1 MMAYKRLLL
10 KWSGEA
16 LADNSGSGI
25 DEKALDHA
33 AEQVRRLVDNGH
45 EIGIVNG
52 AGNFWRGR
60 LSEGMDRAEADQIG
74 MLATVMNAIA
84 LRDAFTRKGLQVE
97 LMTAVP
103 MPTVAEPV
111 DAVKAR
117 RFLSEGKVVIFAGG
131 TGNPFFSTDSAAALR
146 AAMIHAD
153 VILKATQ
160 VDGVYDRDPNL
171 YPDAVRYDTIT
182 YDEILEKR
190 LGVIDATAAALCRDF
205 NQVLLVFSN
214 SDPELLIRA
223 ARGEK
228 IGTTVVAKR

>member
-1 MMAYKRLLL
+1 MAYKRLLL

-16 LADNSGSGI
+16 LAGKSGSG
-25 DEKALDHA
+25 LDADSLDRA
-33 AEQVRRLVDNGH
+33 AELVRRLVENGH

-60 LSEGMDRAEADQIG
+60 LSKNMDRTEADQIG
-74 MLATVMNAIA
+74 MLATVMNGIA
-84 LRDAFTRKGLQVE
+84 LRDALIRQGLEVE

-117 RFLSEGKVVIFAGG
+117 RFLDEGKVVVFAGG

-160 VDGVYDRDPNL
+160 VDGVYDKDPHRF
-171 YPDAVRYDTIT
+171 PDAVRYETIT
-182 YDEILEKR
+182 YDEILENR

-205 NQVLLVFSN
+205 NLALLVFSN
-214 SDPELLIRA
+214 SDPDLVIRA
-223 ARGEK
+223 AKGEK
-228 IGTTVVAKR
+228 IGTLVVAKR

>member
-1 MMAYKRLLL
+1 MAYKRLLL

-16 LADNSGSGI
+16 LAGKSGFGLNA
-25 DEKALDHA
+25 DALDYA
-33 AEQVRRLVDNGH
+33 AGLVRRLVENGH

-60 LSEGMDRAEADQIG
+60 LSKNMERTEADQIG
-74 MLATVMNAIA
+74 MLATVMNGIA
-84 LRDAFTRKGLQVE
+84 LRDALIRQGLDVK

-117 RFLSEGKVVIFAGG
+117 RFLDEGKVVVFAGG

-160 VDGVYDRDPNL
+160 VDGVYDKDPHL

-182 YDEILEKR
+182 YDEILESR

-205 NQVLLVFSN
+205 NLALLVFSN
-214 SDPELLIRA
+214 TDPDLVIRA
-223 ARGEK
+223 AKGEK
-228 IGTTVVAKR
+228 IGTLVVAKR

>member
-1 MMAYKRLLL
+1 MAYKRLLL

-16 LADNSGSGI
+16 LAGKSGSG
-25 DEKALDHA
+25 LDADSLDRA
-33 AEQVRRLVDNGH
+33 AELVRRLVENGH

-60 LSEGMDRAEADQIG
+60 LSKNMDRTEADQIG
-74 MLATVMNAIA
+74 MLATVMNGIA
-84 LRDAFTRKGLQVE
+84 LRDALTRQGLEVE

-117 RFLSEGKVVIFAGG
+117 RFLDEGKVVVFAGG

-160 VDGVYDRDPNL
+160 VDGIYDKDPHRF
-171 YPDAVRYDTIT
+171 PDAVRYETIT
-182 YDEILEKR
+182 YDEILENR

-205 NQVLLVFSN
+205 NLALLVFSN
-214 SDPELLIRA
+214 SDPDLVIRA
-223 ARGEK
+223 AKGEK
-228 IGTTVVAKR
+228 IGTLVVAKR

>member
-1 MMAYKRLLL
+1 MAYKRLLL

-16 LADNSGSGI
+16 LAGSRGSGL
-25 DEKALDHA
+25 DAGALDRA
-33 AEQVRRLVDNGH
+33 AELVRRLVENGH

-60 LSEGMDRAEADQIG
+60 LSEGMDRSEADQIG

-84 LRDAFTRKGLQVE
+84 LRDVLARKGLKVE
-97 LMTAVP
+97 LMTAMP
-103 MPTVAEPV
+103 MPTVAEPIN
-111 DAVKAR
+111 AVKAR
-117 RFLSEGKVVIFAGG
+117 RFLDESKVVIFAGG

-160 VDGVYDRDPNL
+160 VDGVYDKDPHR

-182 YDEILEKR
+182 YDEILEQR

-205 NQVLLVFSN
+205 NLALLVFSN
-214 SDPELLIRA
+214 SDPDLVVRA
-223 ARGEK
+223 AQGEK
-228 IGTTVVAKR
+228 VGTLVVAKR

>member
-1 MMAYKRLLL
+1 MAYKRLLL

-16 LADNSGSGI
+16 LAGKSGSG
-25 DEKALDHA
+25 LDADSLDRA
-33 AEQVRRLVDNGH
+33 AELVRRLVENGH

-60 LSEGMDRAEADQIG
+60 LSKNMDRTEADQIG
-74 MLATVMNAIA
+74 MLATVMNGIA
-84 LRDAFTRKGLQVE
+84 LRDALTRQGLEVD

-111 DAVKAR
+111 DAVKASLLLHQR
-117 RFLSEGKVVIFAGG
+117 KAVAFAGG

-160 VDGVYDRDPNL
+160 VDGIYDKDPHRF
-171 YPDAVRYDTIT
+171 PDAVRYETIT
-182 YDEILEKR
+182 YDEILENR

-205 NQVLLVFSN
+205 N
-214 SDPELLIRA
+214 
-223 ARGEK
+223 
-228 IGTTVVAKR
+228 

>member
-1 MMAYKRLLL
+1 
-10 KWSGEA
+10 
-16 LADNSGSGI
+16 
-25 DEKALDHA
+25 
-33 AEQVRRLVDNGH
+33 
-45 EIGIVNG
+45 
-52 AGNFWRGR
+52 
-60 LSEGMDRAEADQIG
+60 

>member
-1 MMAYKRLLL
+1 MAYKRLLL

-16 LADNSGSGI
+16 LAGKNGFGLDA
-25 DEKALDHA
+25 DALDRA
-33 AEQVRRLVDNGH
+33 AELVRRLVENGH
-45 EIGIVNG
+45 EIAIVNG

-60 LSEGMDRAEADQIG
+60 LSKNMDRTEADQIG
-74 MLATVMNAIA
+74 MLATVMNGIA
-84 LRDAFTRKGLQVE
+84 LRDALTRQGLKAE

-117 RFLSEGKVVIFAGG
+117 RFLDEGKVVIFAGG

-160 VDGVYDRDPNL
+160 VDGVYDKDPHRF
-171 YPDAVRYDTIT
+171 PDAVRYDTIT
-182 YDEILEKR
+182 YDEILENR

-205 NQVLLVFSN
+205 NLSLLVFSN
-214 SDPELLIRA
+214 SDPDLVIRA
-223 ARGEK
+223 AKGEK
-228 IGTTVVAKR
+228 IGTLVVAER